1 MNLQEDLMI
10 SKDLSLVSQ
19 QFNFN
24 VNDVPPVGTDKFI
37 MKKIYLLKKI
47 TNFYTSLSSEI
58 FKDILD
64 NAQKYLA
71 WIDIGQLG

>member
-37 MKKIYLLKKI
+37 MKKNLFAKKNNELLYFVKFRNI
-47 TNFYTSLSSEI
+47 
-58 FKDILD
+58 
-64 NAQKYLA
+64 
-71 WIDIGQLG
+71 